1 MSHFIDKKLI
11 LNEIKT
17 LYKFKKDTDFARF
30 LEIKPQT
37 LASWYVR
44 NNFDI
49 DLVYK
54 KCPNI
59 NADWLLSGKG
69 EKSKY
74 VKNNFETEK
83 SNHEIKLLEKQLE
96 ISEQKNLL
104 QNERLKEKSKKI
116 ETSIEE
122 IKKLKEIIN
131 NNGLVYNDDVFNF

>member
-1 MSHFIDKKLI
+1 MDDYIDKKYI

-37 LASWYVR
+37 LASWYAR

-49 DLVYK
+49 DLVYR

-74 VKNNFETEK
+74 LKNNFGQEK
-83 SNHEIKLLEKQLE
+83 SNHEIK
-96 ISEQKNLL
+96 ISY
-104 QNERLKEKSKKI
+104 S
-116 ETSIEE
+116 TT
-122 IKKLKEIIN
+122 
-131 NNGLVYNDDVFNF
+131 